1 MTFSWI
7 DLVSSLLGLA
17 CVFLAGRGSKYNFWV
32 GYLYTVALFFLFLQK
47 NLLASLLLQPISLG
61 INILGHYR
69 WTHPKAGETSSEK
82 EGELKVS
89 MLNNYERIL
98 TVAIV
103 FIVAALWGWLLRRL
117 FPADPHPYLDSCV
130 TVLILLAQ
138 FLSAQKKWDCWVAW
152 IIVNITQLILHL
164 SVGNIFMPIVSAL
177 YLVNG
182 IISLVNWEKMYR
194 RKA

>member
-130 TVLILLAQ
+130 TILILVAQ

>member
-1 MTFSWI
+1 MTFSWL

-32 GYLYTVALFFLFLQK
+32 GYLYTAALFFLFLQK

-130 TVLILLAQ
+130 TILILVAQ

-152 IIVNITQLILHL
+152 IVVNITQLILHL

-182 IISLVNWEKMYR
+182 IVSLVNWEKMYR

>member
-1 MTFSWI
+1 MTFYWL
-7 DLVSSLLGLA
+7 DLVCSLLGLA

-32 GYLYTVALFFLFLQK
+32 GYLYTAALFFLFWKK
-47 NLLASLLLQPISLG
+47 NLIASLLLQPVSLG

-69 WTHPKAGETSSEK
+69 WTHPKAGEESSEK
-82 EGELKVS
+82 DGELKVS
-89 MLNNYERIL
+89 MLNWPERIL
-98 TVAIV
+98 TVVIV
-103 FIVAALWGWLLRRL
+103 LVVAALWGWLLQRL

-130 TVLILLAQ
+130 TILILVAQ

-152 IIVNITQLILHL
+152 IVVNITQLILHL

>member
-1 MTFSWI
+1 MTFSWL

-130 TVLILLAQ
+130 TILILVAQ